1 MLKTQSQQ
9 NLLDAESSGQIW
21 AESLS
26 DGETVIDTNH
36 EEDSLGEISE
46 EEDTS
51 EEVKRVREVIGDA
64 SDKDII
70 SIIKRIKKAKENDN
84 STIGMI
90 SKSTDFRKAKR
101 EKFLMDSGAQVCIM
115 GEAMALEN
123 KLRFE
128 LGSTQAEAVRL

>member
-1 MLKTQSQQ
+1 MLHKVLRRTEISAYWYGPYYIWGRPKMLKTQSQQ
-9 NLLDAESSGQIW
+9 NLLDTESSGQYW

-36 EEDSLGEISE
+36 KEDSLGEISE

-51 EEVKRVREVIGDA
+51 EEVKRVSEVIGDA

-84 STIGMI
+84 STIG
-90 SKSTDFRKAKR
+90 
-101 EKFLMDSGAQVCIM
+101 
-115 GEAMALEN
+115 
-123 KLRFE
+123 
-128 LGSTQAEAVRL
+128 